1 MKKVLIVDDSATVR
15 KQLIAAF
22 EPSSDYELIE
32 AENGVDALGKLD
44 ANPDVKLL
52 ISDINMPEM
61 DGITLIKNIF
71 EGGKFSSLPI
81 LMVTTEAG
89 ADLKAQAKQY
99 GVRAWIIK
107 PFSNEKILMAAEHL
121 TK

>member
-15 KQLIAAF
+15 NQLKAAF
-22 EPSSDYELIE
+22 EVNADYELIE

-71 EGGKFSSLPI
+71 EGGKFSTLPI
-81 LMVTTEAG
+81 VMLTTEAG

-99 GVRAWIIK
+99 GVKAWIIK
-107 PFSNEKILMAAEHL
+107 PFTNDKILMAADHL

>member
-22 EPSSDYELIE
+22 ESSSDYELIE

-61 DGITLIKNIF
+61 DGITLVKNIF